1 LTVTVLTHTATAAV
15 HMNGV
20 SKVHN
25 SLAKAFI
32 KERQLTVQ
40 MLCTL
45 VDWTFYLLNV
55 NILTV
60 RLVDVLINSGL
71 IPRSFVNIV
80 ILSFAVMAINN
91 RKTMFGVGA
100 VMRACAISP
109 WLTS

>member
-45 VDWTFYLLNV
+45 VD
-55 NILTV
+55 
-60 RLVDVLINSGL
+60 
-71 IPRSFVNIV
+71 
-80 ILSFAVMAINN
+80 
-91 RKTMFGVGA
+91 
-100 VMRACAISP
+100 
-109 WLTS
+109 